1 MNRFAAAFL
10 VFTPRSATNRAKFG
24 GRTTRRKRTSNDDDD
39 DVDDDDDSTAA
50 PNSGDEDEDEDDED
64 EDDATI
70 QLLIRRLAVAM
81 AGGRCCNDA
90 ATHVGAN
97 VVAYR
102 VPVFAATALLV
113 NLATT
118 DNIGSILPLDCKQ
131 ATRRR
136 GAVGGL
142 MMSSRRRGRRRTYL
156 CVAM

>member
-10 VFTPRSATNRAKFG
+10 VFTPRSANNRAKFG

-50 PNSGDEDEDEDDED
+50 PNSGDEDDNDDDDDED

-81 AGGRCCNDA
+81 AGGRGCNDA

-97 VVAYR
+97 DVAYHR
-102 VPVFAATALLV
+102 APVFAATALLV

-131 ATRRR
+131 ATS
-136 GAVGGL
+136 GAVR
-142 MMSSRRRGRRRTYL
+142 S
-156 CVAM
+156 VV